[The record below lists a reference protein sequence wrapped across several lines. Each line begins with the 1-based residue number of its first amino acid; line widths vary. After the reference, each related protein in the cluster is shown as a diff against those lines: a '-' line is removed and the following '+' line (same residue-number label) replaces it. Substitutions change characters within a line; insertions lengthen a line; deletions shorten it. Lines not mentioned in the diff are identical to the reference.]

1 MKEKPYIVSN
11 VLINNEKR
19 YVLYKITKSWYH
31 TVLVASNIEE
41 LMIMIDLNGYDRN
54 EIRFCDELKDYDL

>member
-1 MKEKPYIVSN
+1 MEEKQYIASTVS
-11 VLINNEKR
+11 INNEKR
-19 YVLYKITKSWYH
+19 YVLFKFTKSWYH

>member
-1 MKEKPYIVSN
+1 MKDKPYIISSVS
-11 VLINNEKR
+11 INNEKR
-19 YVLYKITKSWYH
+19 YALFKITKTCYH

-54 EIRFCDELKDYDL
+54 EIIFCNELKDYV